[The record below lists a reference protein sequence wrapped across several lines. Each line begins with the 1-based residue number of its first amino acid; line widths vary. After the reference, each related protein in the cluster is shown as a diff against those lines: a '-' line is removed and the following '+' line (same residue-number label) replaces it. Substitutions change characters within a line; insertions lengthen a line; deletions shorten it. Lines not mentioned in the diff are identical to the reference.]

1 DPVGLSGEE
10 KVDHDECVFVRVVVV
25 VVGTRPVSVVLRL
38 EVPVPFEAVDA
49 VAVGAA
55 VAAAATVVDDAGA
68 AGFSGAASF
77 CTCVAANA
85 VIEASELSVTAVARE
100 RRSSEERMSG
110 LRSGMEQGHRR
121 PLRAC

>member
-1 DPVGLSGEE
+1 M
-10 KVDHDECVFVRVVVV
+10 RVVVV

-38 EVPVPFEAVDA
+38 DVPVPFEAVAA

-85 VIEASELSVTAVARE
+85 VIDASELSVTAVARA
-100 RRSSEERMSG
+100 RRSSEDRTSG
-110 LRSGMEQGHRR
+110 LRSGIPIGQQPR
-121 PLRAC
+121 L